1 MVDFSSSL
9 CKRLPEGKLWK
20 MDFHLDHGWT
30 VHGLFGSMIG
40 SMIYLY
46 GDFPFPIAVFGIARG
61 KSLKRGRKGSMRI
74 TVLGLDLTNFI
85 QVLFFLGL
93 PIRMFSSGLKW
104 VFSVALWWGFSFFPR
119 PPRHGRK
126 DQALGGGWGHRAIL
140 FRYPAMNQGVFQ
152 M

>member
-1 MVDFSSSL
+1 MDLPIENEMVDFSSSL

-85 QVLFFLGL
+85 QVLFFFG
-93 PIRMFSSGLKW
+93 ITYKD
-104 VFSVALWWGFSFFPR
+104 VFQWIEVSFFS
-119 PPRHGRK
+119 GFVME
-126 DQALGGGWGHRAIL
+126 I
-140 FRYPAMNQGVFQ
+140 
-152 M
+152 